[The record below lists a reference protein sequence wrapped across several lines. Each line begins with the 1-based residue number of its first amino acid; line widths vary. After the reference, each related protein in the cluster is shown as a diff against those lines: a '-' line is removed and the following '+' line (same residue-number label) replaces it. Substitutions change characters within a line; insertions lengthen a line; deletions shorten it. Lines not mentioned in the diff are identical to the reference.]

1 MMSLSEQANDIAGP
15 IDNHCEQTGNVSA
28 QYAHVEYLQLGDGCV
43 LSAQHDFARLL
54 ASEPNLG
61 FYDHRIDHAADTAE
75 ASLGYDR
82 LETERRQHG
91 RTKHGAVGAGIDQE
105 LGPLPRPVT
114 RQNLAADHWARMPSS
129 HRSHSPSIRIDA
141 VYFFAGDVAE
151 KAAIIIRM
159 GRRGQG

>member
-1 MMSLSEQANDIAGP
+1 MMSLPEQADEVARP

-28 QYAHVEYLQLGDGCV
+28 QYAHVECLQLGDGCV
-43 LSAQHDFARLL
+43 LAAQYDFAGLL

-61 FYDHRIDHAADTAE
+61 FYHDRIDHAPYTAQ
-75 ASLGYDR
+75 ASLSCDR

-91 RTKHGAVGAGIDQE
+91 RAKHGAVGAGSTRNSARCHVPSIARIS
-105 LGPLPRPVT
+105 PRIT
-114 RQNLAADHWARMPSS
+114 GRRMPSS

-151 KAAIIIRM
+151 KAAIIFRM
-159 GRRGQG
+159 GRCGQG